1 MARVFQF
8 KRTLT
13 VDKAPTALAEGEI
26 ALGLG
31 IDPPKMWVGTP
42 SGVREL
48 PRNRRGLIIFQSS
61 PLPLEKTLRVPC
73 DGSGGMV
80 APHDPPQRIA

>member
-13 VDKAPTALAEGEI
+13 VDKAPTMLAEGEI
-26 ALGLG
+26 ALALG

-80 APHDPPQRIA
+80 APTTHPNG